1 MVTTFEYRPRIRW
14 VLAAIAAFF
23 AVIFLAEITSPTMG
37 IAGVTINLVLGALMF
52 VWFIRTIR
60 TGIFIS
66 EGKPIIVR
74 TAVRTWHLSP
84 NEIKRFEAG
93 VTTWSY
99 GRLSLYAVREDGK
112 VLAFAGEIPLSRRNK
127 AKTDE
132 LLKHM
137 NSFLTK

>member
-14 VLAAIAAFF
+14 MLAAVAAFF
-23 AVIFLAEITSPTMG
+23 AVIFLVETIFPNMG
-37 IAGVTINLVLGALMF
+37 MVGVAVNLVLAALMF
-52 VWFIRTIR
+52 VWFIRIIR
-60 TGIFIS
+60 TGVFMS

-93 VTTWSY
+93 ATTWSY
-99 GRLSLYAVREDGK
+99 GRLSLCAIREDGK